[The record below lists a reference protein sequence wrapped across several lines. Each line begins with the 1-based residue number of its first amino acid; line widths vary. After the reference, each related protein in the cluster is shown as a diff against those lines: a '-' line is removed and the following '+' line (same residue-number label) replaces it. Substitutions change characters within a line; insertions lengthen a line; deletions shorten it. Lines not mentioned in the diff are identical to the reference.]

1 MSFHGGEDG
10 TKVYVFGC
18 EEGGEG
24 DLFELD
30 GGVVTILE
38 DTRFRVFFHLAIHVG
53 VRVGDEY
60 PGVRFRSVVRLVVGE
75 VHEGKLHH
83 MVHNKQHF

>member
-1 MSFHGGEDG
+1 LSFHGGEDG
-10 TKVYVFGC
+10 SMVYMSEC

-38 DTRFRVFFHLAIHVG
+38 DTRFRVFSIMP
-53 VRVGDEY
+53 Y
-60 PGVRFRSVVRLVVGE
+60 T
-75 VHEGKLHH
+75 
-83 MVHNKQHF
+83 